1 MHIDIFLGKLAY
13 NYLYICFKGQNMMI
27 LNDIVDKLKDVLS
40 ESSIGKKVFDKH
52 VAEALGIPQGTFA
65 SMKKRNSIPY
75 AEILEF
81 CALKKISVN
90 WLFFDQAVDMLKE
103 ETEKFFQVRYFSDIR
118 ASAGGGA
125 EVFDENYETISIDE
139 KIMHNMVGM
148 GNTELEAIHVDGES
162 MEPTLQD
169 GSIVFLDRTQT
180 DINKNG
186 IFVASTTGGLFIKRI
201 QQRADGMIE
210 LISDN
215 SMYPPQAISPEE
227 VTIVGK
233 VVGNIESL

>member
-1 MHIDIFLGKLAY
+1 MTS
-13 NYLYICFKGQNMMI
+13 
-27 LNDIVDKLKDVLS
+27 LNNIVDKLKDVLS
-40 ESSIGKKVFDKH
+40 ESISGKKVFDKH

-81 CALKKISVN
+81 CAFKKISVN
-90 WLFFDQAVDMLKE
+90 WLFFDQAIDMLKE

-125 EVFDENYETISIDE
+125 EVFNENYETLSIDA
-139 KIMHNMVGM
+139 KIIHSMVGL
-148 GNTELEAIHVDGES
+148 GNTKLEAIHIDGES

-169 GSIVFLDRTQT
+169 GSIVFVDREQT
-180 DINKNG
+180 DISKNG
-186 IFVASTTGGLFIKRI
+186 IFIASTTGGLFVKRI
-201 QQRADGMIE
+201 QERVDGMIE

-215 SMYPPQAISPEE
+215 NLYPSQCISPYE

>member
-1 MHIDIFLGKLAY
+1 ML
-13 NYLYICFKGQNMMI
+13 I
-27 LNDIVDKLKDVLS
+27 LSEIIEKLKDVLS
-40 ESSIGKKVFDKH
+40 ESSIGKKVFDKD
-52 VAEALGIPQGTFA
+52 VATALNIPQATFA
-65 SMKKRNSIPY
+65 TMKKRNSIPY
-75 AEILEF
+75 EEILEF
-81 CALKKISVN
+81 CAIKKISVN
-90 WLFFDQAVDMLKE
+90 WLFFDQAVDMLKA
-103 ETEKFFQVRYFSDIR
+103 ETEKFFQIRYFADIR

-125 EVFDENYETISIDE
+125 YGFDENFETITLDE

-169 GSIVFLDRTQT
+169 GSIVFVDRTQT
-180 DINKNG
+180 NINKDG
-186 IFVASTTGGLFIKRI
+186 VFIASTTTGLFIKRI
-201 QQRADGMIE
+201 RQRADGMVE

-215 SMYPPQAISPEE
+215 KIYSPEVLSPDE

>member
-1 MHIDIFLGKLAY
+1 MLILGE
-13 NYLYICFKGQNMMI
+13 II
-27 LNDIVDKLKDVLS
+27 EKLKDVLS
-40 ESSIGKKVFDKH
+40 ESKVGTKVFDKD
-52 VAEALGIPQGTFA
+52 VATALNIPQATFA
-65 SMKKRNSIPY
+65 TMKKRNSIPY
-75 AEILEF
+75 EEILEF

-103 ETEKFFQVRYFSDIR
+103 ETDKFFQVRYFADIR

-125 EVFDENYETISIDE
+125 YGFDEDFETITLDE
-139 KIMHNMVGM
+139 KIMHNMVGL

-169 GSIVFLDRTQT
+169 GSIVFLDRSQT
-180 DINKNG
+180 NINKDG
-186 IFVASTTGGLFIKRI
+186 IFIASTTAGLFIKRI
-201 QQRADGMIE
+201 RQRADGMVE

-215 SMYPPQAISPEE
+215 KAYSPEVLAPDE
-227 VTIVGK
+227 VSIVGK

>member
-1 MHIDIFLGKLAY
+1 MLILGE
-13 NYLYICFKGQNMMI
+13 II
-27 LNDIVDKLKDVLS
+27 EKLKDVIS
-40 ESSIGKKVFDKH
+40 ENTVGKKVFDKD
-52 VAEALGIPQGTFA
+52 VAVALNIPQATFA
-65 SMKKRNSIPY
+65 TMKKRNSIPY
-75 AEILEF
+75 EEILEF

-90 WLFFDQAVDMLKE
+90 WLFFDQAVDMLKA
-103 ETEKFFQVRYFSDIR
+103 ETDKFFQVRYFADIR

-125 EVFDENYETISIDE
+125 YGFDENFETITLDE
-139 KIMHNMVGM
+139 KIMHNMVGL

-180 DINKNG
+180 NINKDG
-186 IFVASTTGGLFIKRI
+186 IFIASTTAGLFIKRI
-201 QQRADGMIE
+201 RQRADGMVE

-215 SMYPPQAISPEE
+215 KAYSPEVLAPDE
-227 VTIVGK
+227 VSIVGK

>member
-1 MHIDIFLGKLAY
+1 MLILSDI
-13 NYLYICFKGQNMMI
+13 IER
-27 LNDIVDKLKDVLS
+27 LKIVLS
-40 ESSIGKKVFDKH
+40 ENTLGKKVFDKD
-52 VAEALGIPQGTFA
+52 VAQVLSIPSSTFA
-65 SMKKRNSIPY
+65 TMKKRNSIPY
-75 AEILEF
+75 EEILEF

-90 WLFFDQAVDMLKE
+90 WLFFDQAVDMLKA
-103 ETEKFFQVRYFSDIR
+103 ETDKFFQVRYFSELR

-125 EVFDENYETISIDE
+125 DVFDENFENISIDE
-139 KIMHNMVGM
+139 KIMYNMVGT

-169 GSIVFLDRTQT
+169 GSIVFVDKTQT
-180 DINKNG
+180 NISKNG
-186 IFVASTTGGLFIKRI
+186 IFIASTTGGLFIKRI
-201 QQRADGMIE
+201 QQRADGMVE

-215 SMYPPQAISPEE
+215 SLYPPQAVDASE

>member
-1 MHIDIFLGKLAY
+1 MV
-13 NYLYICFKGQNMMI
+13 I
-27 LNDIVDKLKDVLS
+27 LNEIIDKLKDVIS
-40 ESSIGKKVFDKH
+40 ESRIGKKVFDKD
-52 VAEALGIPQGTFA
+52 VADALGIPQATFA
-65 SMKKRNSIPY
+65 TMKKRNSIPY

-90 WLFFDQAVDMLKE
+90 WLFFDQAVDMLKA
-103 ETEKFFQVRYFSDIR
+103 ETEKFFQVRYFSELR

-125 EVFDENYETISIDE
+125 DVFDENFETISIDE

-169 GSIVFLDRTQT
+169 GSIVFVDRTQT
-180 DINKNG
+180 NINKNG
-186 IFVASTTGGLFIKRI
+186 IFIASTTGGLFIKRI

-215 SMYPPQAISPEE
+215 SMYPPQTISHEE
-227 VTIVGK
+227 IMIVGK

>member
-1 MHIDIFLGKLAY
+1 MMNLGDI
-13 NYLYICFKGQNMMI
+13 IE
-27 LNDIVDKLKDVLS
+27 KLKDVIS
-40 ESSIGKKVFDKH
+40 ETKAGGKVFDKD
-52 VAEALGIPQGTFA
+52 VATLLNIPQATFA
-65 SMKKRNSIPY
+65 TMKKRNSIPY
-75 AEILEF
+75 EEILEF

-103 ETEKFFQVRYFSDIR
+103 ETEKFFQIRYFSDIR

-139 KIMHNMVGM
+139 KIMQNMVGM

-169 GSIVFLDRTQT
+169 GSIVFIDRTQT

-186 IFVASTTGGLFIKRI
+186 VFIASTTGGLFIKRI

-215 SMYPPQAISPEE
+215 SMYPPQAINPAE

>member
-1 MHIDIFLGKLAY
+1 MVLLGEV
-13 NYLYICFKGQNMMI
+13 I
-27 LNDIVDKLKDVLS
+27 DKLKDVIS
-40 ESSIGKKVFDKH
+40 ETTIGKKVFDKD
-52 VAEALGIPQGTFA
+52 VADALGIPQATFA
-65 SMKKRNSIPY
+65 TMKKRNSIPY
-75 AEILEF
+75 EEILEF

-103 ETEKFFQVRYFSDIR
+103 QTEKFFQIRYFADIR

-125 EVFDENYETISIDE
+125 EVFDENFETITLDE

-169 GSIVFLDRTQT
+169 GSIVFVDRTQT
-180 DINKNG
+180 NIGKNG
-186 IFVASTTGGLFIKRI
+186 IFIASTTGGLFIKRI

-215 SMYPPQAISPEE
+215 SMYPPQAVPADE

>member
-1 MHIDIFLGKLAY
+1 MVLLCEVI
-13 NYLYICFKGQNMMI
+13 
-27 LNDIVDKLKDVLS
+27 DKLKDVIS
-40 ESSIGKKVFDKH
+40 ETTIGKKVFDKD
-52 VAEALGIPQGTFA
+52 VADALGIPQATFA
-65 SMKKRNSIPY
+65 TMKKRNSIPY
-75 AEILEF
+75 EEILEF

-103 ETEKFFQVRYFSDIR
+103 QTEKFFQIRYFADIR

-125 EVFDENYETISIDE
+125 EVFDENFETITLDE

-169 GSIVFLDRTQT
+169 GSIVFVDRTQT
-180 DINKNG
+180 NIGKNG
-186 IFVASTTGGLFIKRI
+186 IFIASTTGGLFIKRI

-215 SMYPPQAISPEE
+215 SMYPPQAVPADE

>member
-1 MHIDIFLGKLAY
+1 MLILGE
-13 NYLYICFKGQNMMI
+13 II
-27 LNDIVDKLKDVLS
+27 EKLKDVLS
-40 ESSIGKKVFDKH
+40 ESKLGTKVFDKD
-52 VAEALGIPQGTFA
+52 VATALNIPQATFA
-65 SMKKRNSIPY
+65 TMKKRNSIPY
-75 AEILEF
+75 EEILEF

-90 WLFFDQAVDMLKE
+90 WLFFDQAVDMLKA
-103 ETEKFFQVRYFSDIR
+103 ETEKFFQVRYFADIR

-125 EVFDENYETISIDE
+125 YGFDENFETITLDE

-169 GSIVFLDRTQT
+169 GSIVFVDRTQT
-180 DINKNG
+180 NINKDG
-186 IFVASTTGGLFIKRI
+186 IFIASTTAGLFIKRI
-201 QQRADGMIE
+201 RQRADGMVE

-215 SMYPPQAISPEE
+215 KAYSPEVLAPDE
-227 VTIVGK
+227 VSIVGK

>member
-1 MHIDIFLGKLAY
+1 MVVLREVI
-13 NYLYICFKGQNMMI
+13 
-27 LNDIVDKLKDVLS
+27 DKLKDVIA
-40 ESSIGKKVFDKH
+40 ESLIGKKVFDKD
-52 VAEALGIPQGTFA
+52 VADALHIPHATFA
-65 SMKKRNSIPY
+65 TMKKRNSIPY

-90 WLFFDQAVDMLKE
+90 WLFFDQAVDMLKA

-125 EVFDENYETISIDE
+125 EVFDENFETISIDE
-139 KIMHNMVGM
+139 KIMHNMVGL

-169 GSIVFLDRTQT
+169 GSIVFVDREQT
-180 DINKNG
+180 NINKNG
-186 IFVASTTGGLFIKRI
+186 IFIASTNGGLFIKRI

-215 SMYPPQAISPEE
+215 SMYPPQAISPDE

>member
-1 MHIDIFLGKLAY
+1 MLVLSEIIE
-13 NYLYICFKGQNMMI
+13 
-27 LNDIVDKLKDVLS
+27 KLKDVLS
-40 ESSIGKKVFDKH
+40 ESTIGKKVFDKD
-52 VAEALGIPQGTFA
+52 VANALNIPQATFA
-65 SMKKRNSIPY
+65 TMKKRNSIPY
-75 AEILEF
+75 EEILEF

-90 WLFFDQAVDMLKE
+90 WLFFDQAVDMLKA

-125 EVFDENYETISIDE
+125 YGFDEDFETISIDE

-169 GSIVFLDRTQT
+169 GSIVFVDREQT
-180 DINKNG
+180 NINKDG
-186 IFVASTTGGLFIKRI
+186 IFIASTTTGLFIKRI
-201 QQRADGMIE
+201 RQRADGMVE

-215 SMYPPQAISPEE
+215 KMYSPEVISPDE
-227 VTIVGK
+227 VSIVGK

>member
-1 MHIDIFLGKLAY
+1 
-13 NYLYICFKGQNMMI
+13 MMNI
-27 LNDIVDKLKDVLS
+27 GEIIEKLKDVIS
-40 ESSIGKKVFDKH
+40 ETKIGGKVFDKD
-52 VAEALGIPQGTFA
+52 VATALNIPQATFA
-65 SMKKRNSIPY
+65 TMKKRNSIPY
-75 AEILEF
+75 EEILEF

-103 ETEKFFQVRYFSDIR
+103 ETEKFFQIRYFSDIR

-125 EVFDENYETISIDE
+125 YGFDEDAYETISIDE
-139 KIMHNMVGM
+139 KLMHNMVGM
-148 GNTELEAIHVDGES
+148 GNTDLEAIHVDGES

-169 GSIVFLDRTQT
+169 GSIVFVDRTQT
-180 DINKNG
+180 NINKNG
-186 IFVASTTGGLFIKRI
+186 IFIAQTLSGLYIKRI
-201 QQRADGMIE
+201 QQRADGMVE

-215 SMYPPQAISPEE
+215 LVYPPQAIDPSE

>member
-1 MHIDIFLGKLAY
+1 MLVLSDVIERLKLILSENMLGKK
-13 NYLYICFKGQNMMI
+13 I
-27 LNDIVDKLKDVLS
+27 
-40 ESSIGKKVFDKH
+40 FDKD
-52 VAEALGIPQGTFA
+52 VAEALNIPSSSFA
-65 SMKKRNSIPY
+65 TMKKRNSIPY
-75 AEILEF
+75 EEILEF

-90 WLFFDQAVDMLKE
+90 WLFFDQAVEMLKS

-125 EVFDENYETISIDE
+125 EVFDENYETITIDE

-169 GSIVFLDRTQT
+169 GSIVFVDRTET
-180 DINKNG
+180 NINKNG
-186 IFVASTTGGLFIKRI
+186 IFIASTTGGLFIKRI

-215 SMYPPQAISPEE
+215 SMYPPQAVPADE

>member
-1 MHIDIFLGKLAY
+1 MLVLSEVI
-13 NYLYICFKGQNMMI
+13 
-27 LNDIVDKLKDVLS
+27 DKLKDIIS
-40 ESSIGKKVFDKH
+40 ESRVGKKVFDKD
-52 VAEALGIPQGTFA
+52 VADALNIPQATFA
-65 SMKKRNSIPY
+65 TMKKRNSIPY
-75 AEILEF
+75 EEILEF
-81 CALKKISVN
+81 CAIKKISAN
-90 WLFFDQAVDMLKE
+90 WLFFDQAVDMLKA
-103 ETEKFFQVRYFSDIR
+103 ETEKFFQVHYFADIR

-125 EVFDENYETISIDE
+125 EVFDENYEMISVDE
-139 KIMHNMVGM
+139 KIMYNMVGM

-169 GSIVFLDRTQT
+169 GSIVFVDRTQT

-186 IFVASTTGGLFIKRI
+186 IFIASTTGGLFIKRI
-201 QQRADGMIE
+201 QRRPDGMID

-215 SMYPPQAISPEE
+215 SMYPPQAVAADE